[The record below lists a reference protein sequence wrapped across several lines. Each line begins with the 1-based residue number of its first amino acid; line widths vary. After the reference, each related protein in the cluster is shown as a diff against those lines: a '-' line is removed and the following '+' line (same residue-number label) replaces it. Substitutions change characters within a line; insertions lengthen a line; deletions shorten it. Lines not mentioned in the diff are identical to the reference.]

1 MPKVPY
7 PKDTPDRVQ
16 SSRVTNTAQI
26 LARGKQAAEE
36 VRESMKS
43 APSPS
48 LPMLEATAATSE
60 ISLLVLQKVGHLEQ
74 QMRDLNRWRERQE
87 DIDQKA
93 TDVLLHERLSR
104 VKLDE
109 EITRVDLDLKKA
121 RSARWG
127 QIITR
132 VLLLIT
138 VPSGAWSIWQWI
150 ADKLQ

>member
-43 APSPS
+43 APPPS

>member
-1 MPKVPY
+1 MLV
-7 PKDTPDRVQ
+7 
-16 SSRVTNTAQI
+16 
-26 LARGKQAAEE
+26 RGQQAADD
-36 VRESMKS
+36 VRASMQS
-43 APSPS
+43 APPPS
-48 LPMLEATAATSE
+48 LPILEATATNSE

-74 QMRDLNRWRERQE
+74 QMRDLVRWRERQE
-87 DIDQKA
+87 DMDQKA

-109 EITRVDLDLKKA
+109 EITRVDLDLRKA

-132 VLLLIT
+132 ALLLVT

-150 ADKLQ
+150 AQLVK

>member
-7 PKDTPDRVQ
+7 PKDTPNRVQ

-26 LARGKQAAEE
+26 LARGKQAAED

-43 APSPS
+43 APPPS

-74 QMRDLNRWRERQE
+74 QMRDLVRWRERQE

-150 ADKLQ
+150 ADWAK

>member
-7 PKDTPDRVQ
+7 PKDTPARVQ
-16 SSRVTNTAQI
+16 SSRVTNTAQM
-26 LARGKQAAEE
+26 LVRGQQAADD
-36 VRESMKS
+36 VRASMQS
-43 APSPS
+43 APPPS
-48 LPMLEATAATSE
+48 LPILEATATNSE

-74 QMRDLNRWRERQE
+74 QMRDLTRWRERQE
-87 DIDQKA
+87 DMDQKA

-109 EITRVDLDLKKA
+109 EITRVDLDLRKA

-132 VLLLIT
+132 ALLLVT

-150 ADKLQ
+150 AELVK

>member
-1 MPKVPY
+1 
-7 PKDTPDRVQ
+7 
-16 SSRVTNTAQI
+16 
-26 LARGKQAAEE
+26 
-36 VRESMKS
+36 
-43 APSPS
+43 
-48 LPMLEATAATSE
+48 MLEATAATSE

-109 EITRVDLDLKKA
+109 EITRVDLDLRKA

-132 VLLLIT
+132 ALLLVT

-150 ADKLQ
+150 AELVK